1 MTNQSGIGRKYY
13 TINHFNLLHKKL
25 RNFYPKNIFDEKFF
39 PHHPTEAKG
48 IYKKKCSCRK
58 PNNKMIIDAKKKWN
72 VDLNNSLMIGD
83 KLTDKLCAKK
93 SKLNFLYID
102 EISKK
107 KIKLFF
113 KF

>member
-1 MTNQSGIGRKYY
+1 
-13 TINHFNLLHKKL
+13 
-25 RNFYPKNIFDEKFF
+25 
-39 PHHPTEAKG
+39 
-48 IYKKKCSCRK
+48 
-58 PNNKMIIDAKKKWN
+58 MIIDAKKKWN

-107 KIKLFF
+107 KIQLFF